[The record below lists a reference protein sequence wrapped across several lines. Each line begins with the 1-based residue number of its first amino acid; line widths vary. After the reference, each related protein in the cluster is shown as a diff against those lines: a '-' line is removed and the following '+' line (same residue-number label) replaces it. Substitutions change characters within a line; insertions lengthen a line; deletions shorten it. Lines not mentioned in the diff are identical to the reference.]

1 MKNFLKSKGT
11 RIGALMLAAMF
22 VLLSAIHINTPVQAQ
37 EDVPIVDAPTY
48 DNYKS
53 YFGNSTENIGRIW
66 SDKTVLTESANVD
79 GQTVDKNTDSEFQVM
94 LSALSSRSNTTVSES
109 KPLDIVMVL
118 DVSGSMKN
126 KNVTYK
132 PVYDVP
138 KASKETSGKYYIL
151 VDGEYK
157 EVEVEED
164 KKISYYYYK
173 DSKKKK
179 ITITPKISK
188 NDVGG
193 QIASSFMKYMKRKI
207 LS

>member
-22 VLLSAIHINTPVQAQ
+22 VLLSAMHINTPVQAQ
-37 EDVPIVDAPTY
+37 EDVPIVDEGTY

-79 GQTVDKNTDSEFQVM
+79 GQTVVKNTDSEFQVM

-118 DVSGSMKN
+118 DVSGSMGD
-126 KNVTYK
+126 KNVTYT
-132 PVYDVP
+132 PVYNVP
-138 KASKETSGKYYIL
+138 NASKETSGKYYIL
-151 VDGEYK
+151 VDGKYEK
-157 EVEVEED
+157 VKVQKD
-164 KKISYYYYK
+164 KKPYYYYYE
-173 DSKKKK
+173 KKNNK
-179 ITITPKISK
+179 ITHKTSP
-188 NDVGG
+188 NDVGGG
-193 QIASSFMKYMKRKI
+193 QIASSFMKNMRL